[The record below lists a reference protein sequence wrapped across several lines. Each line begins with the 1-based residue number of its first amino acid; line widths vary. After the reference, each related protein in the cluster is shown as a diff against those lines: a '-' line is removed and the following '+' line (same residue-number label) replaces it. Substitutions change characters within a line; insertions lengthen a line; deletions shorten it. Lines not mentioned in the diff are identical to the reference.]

1 MASVGKTSFVV
12 VLRVEAVVF
21 IVVGSILTV
30 IVVDV
35 VVVVMVEG
43 FSLVAEA
50 RFGSLYISLNNTNP
64 HIPRPR
70 SVQRMRI
77 TKLGL
82 NLHLPCF
89 RVDTCF
95 PSLSML
101 VG

>member
-12 VLRVEAVVF
+12 VFRVEAVVF

-50 RFGSLYISLNNTNP
+50 RGSLYISLNNTNP

-70 SVQRMRI
+70 SVQRTRI

>member
-1 MASVGKTSFVV
+1 MV
-12 VLRVEAVVF
+12 AV
-21 IVVGSILTV
+21 VVGSAL
-30 IVVDV
+30 V
-35 VVVVMVEG
+35 VVVVEMVAVDMVDG
-43 FSLVAEA
+43 SSLVVTVVES
-50 RFGSLYISLNNTNP
+50 RLGSLCISLKKTNP